1 MRIKDSPVRGPPE
14 AKSQIIRGSGLES
27 WCWLGLFFYL
37 PPVQW
42 CKTVFNV
49 ATGRFESMFL
59 VKNFAYDGIRI
70 LDLRPD
76 NELKLGLLCS

>member
-1 MRIKDSPVRGPPE
+1 M
-14 AKSQIIRGSGLES
+14 
-27 WCWLGLFFYL
+27 
-37 PPVQW
+37 VQ
-42 CKTVFNV
+42 TVFNV

-76 NELKLGLLCS
+76 NELKVALLCS